1 MSGLGTPLP
10 PVLAGFVALSM
21 GLIVGSYLNVV
32 VHRLPLGESTVRPR
46 SRCPRCRRL
55 IVWYDNI
62 PVLSYLALKGRCR
75 HCALDISWR
84 YPSVEI
90 ATGLLFLTCWW
101 VFPWPGLIVAQVF
114 CALVLALS
122 LIDAEHFLLPD
133 KLTLPG
139 IALGLVGSFFASWTT
154 PLQSLLGALVGG
166 GGLLAL
172 IGLWYLVRKQLAM
185 GLGDP
190 KMLAMIG
197 AFLGLRQVPF
207 VLLVAC
213 TLGTTISV
221 ALMAA
226 RRANLQTKLPFGVYL
241 GVAAVVSLFF
251 GSGIVEWY
259 LSKLVI

>member
-1 MSGLGTPLP
+1 MITSTAMP
-10 PVLAGFVALSM
+10 PAVAAVVATMM

-32 VHRLPLGESTVRPR
+32 VHRIPLGESTVAPR
-46 SRCPRCRRL
+46 SRCPRCKRL

-62 PVLSYLALKGRCR
+62 PVLSYLALRGRCR
-75 HCALDISWR
+75 HCALNISWR
-84 YPSVEI
+84 YPAVEL
-90 ATGLLFLTCWW
+90 ATGVLFLVCWW
-101 VFPWPGLIVAQVF
+101 VFPWPALVVAQIF
-114 CALVLALS
+114 CALLLALS

-139 IALGLVGSFFASWTT
+139 IAVGLAGSFFASWTT

-172 IGLWYLVRKQLAM
+172 IGLWYLIRRQLAM

-213 TLGTTISV
+213 TLGTLISLG
-221 ALMAA
+221 LMAT

-241 GVAAVVSLFF
+241 AVAALVALFF
-251 GSGIVEWY
+251 GPQIVDWY
-259 LSKLVI
+259 LSRLAF

>member
-1 MSGLGTPLP
+1 MIATPELP
-10 PVLAGFVALSM
+10 PAVAAIVATMM

-32 VHRLPLGESTVRPR
+32 AHRLPLGESTVTPR

-62 PVLSYLALKGRCR
+62 PVLSYLTLKGRCR
-75 HCALDISWR
+75 HCALAIAWR
-84 YPSVEI
+84 YPAVEL
-90 ATGLLFLTCWW
+90 ATGALFLASWW
-101 VFPWPGLIVAQVF
+101 VFPWPALIVAQVF
-114 CALVLALS
+114 CALLVALS

-139 IALGLVGSFFASWTT
+139 IVLGLAGSFFASWTT
-154 PLQSLLGALVGG
+154 PVQSLLGALVGG

-172 IGLWYLVRKQLAM
+172 IGAWYLVRKQLAM

-213 TLGTTISV
+213 TLGTIISLG
-221 ALMAA
+221 LMAS

-241 GVAAVVSLFF
+241 AFAGFLSLFF
-251 GSGIVEWY
+251 GHQIMDWY
-259 LSKLVI
+259 LSTLVF